1 MFNLIGRSDAP
12 QQWINSYKYIL
23 DSWRL
28 FKARAEIDN
37 AISFAGIASNA
48 EFQVNKNNRIPVQTN
63 FLYMQKPFQ
72 IYIACSYC
80 NASICRSE
88 HQIMK
93 HLTVT
98 PPGPTRPEQQRPR
111 PVRNKRLLFIL
122 WQMLVYFNLHPGTS
136 RAERTSCRNSSNVSS
151 LQLCNNCM
159 LTGQHQGRNVPLMP
173 KTLAT
178 LCRLLHQ
185 YGKCC
190 WILP

>member
-1 MFNLIGRSDAP
+1 MLEIKGQIFLAINKLLKMLLALMLNLIDRSDAP

-48 EFQVNKNNRIPVQTN
+48 EFQVNKNNRIPPENTRTSCELI

-111 PVRNKRLLFIL
+111 PVRNKRLLLF
-122 WQMLVYFNLHPGTS
+122 FNTCWSISISPRDLKGRKNP
-136 RAERTSCRNSSNVSS
+136 
-151 LQLCNNCM
+151 LPQLFK
-159 LTGQHQGRNVPLMP
+159 R
-173 KTLAT
+173 
-178 LCRLLHQ
+178 
-185 YGKCC
+185 
-190 WILP
+190 